1 MEFDPPR
8 YLVDTNV
15 ISAVAPTK
23 KEPPPIDLLRWLD
36 LQSDRLFLS
45 VVTIAELTDGVARL
59 RRQGATRK
67 ATSLD
72 DWLGLVLHLYEDR
85 VLPLD
90 IKAARTTGQFSDL
103 ARGRGHAPG
112 FADLA
117 IAGTASTCELVLL
130 TRNVRHF
137 EFLPVEVVDPFTDL
151 PDPLLGLW
159 PRP

>member
-1 MEFDPPR
+1 MELGPPR

-23 KEPPPIDLLRWLD
+23 KERPPVDLVRWLD

-45 VVTIAELTDGVARL
+45 VVTVAELTDGVARL
-59 RRQGATRK
+59 RREGATRR
-67 ATSLD
+67 AASLD
-72 DWLGLVLHLYEDR
+72 DWLGLVLHLYADR

-90 IKAARTTGQFSDL
+90 IKVAKATGQFSDL
-103 ARGRGHAPG
+103 ARGKGQAPG

-117 IAGTASTCELVLL
+117 IAATASTHELVLL

-137 EFLPVEVVDPFTDL
+137 TMLPVEVVDPFANL
-151 PDPLLGLW
+151 PELPLGPL
-159 PRP
+159 P